1 MSLVNYYDMELNET
15 SNITEQNN
23 KLKIKLKPHQ
33 LAALNKALEMEIN
46 GTIRYKISNTNKLLS
61 IMNMLYSNIPYS
73 LLAQSNNN
81 IIQISTNVGIFGD
94 MVGYGKTLIAL
105 ALIAVNDVENI
116 HINNTYSKTFNNY
129 KNYSYL
135 NISSVNNLI
144 VPSNIIFN
152 TTLVIV
158 PRGPVYIQ
166 WENMIKTH
174 TSLKVLS
181 IDNLTFI
188 KKNLPKYTQNNRQE
202 IIDYFNKFDLVLIK
216 NTTLKLLYRYYY
228 ADNNFNL
235 INNWKRVI
243 IDEAHDIINQLK
255 VHINYNYLWMI
266 SGTYEDLL
274 KKVYNSNN
282 SLIYTNTAKEL
293 MNDEFI
299 NLMLVKNNST
309 FIKNSFK
316 IPEPI
321 EKFYLCKLPNN
332 INVIK
337 KFISDSVLDKI
348 NANDILGAIK
358 ELGGKNE
365 NETNIIE
372 LVSKELKRE
381 LFNKQAER
389 DYISTL
395 DIPLEQKNAKLK
407 TIITEIENQEEKIKN
422 LTERISYISSKT
434 CSICME
440 LITNPILIECT
451 HIFCGGCLIKWL
463 KNNNSCPYCRA
474 TINGTDKLIAI
485 VNENENNNENNNK
498 TEVLLSKE
506 ETLLKIITDKP
517 DGRFLVFSKNEN
529 SFEKIKSE
537 LNKTNKKFEILKGNT
552 SHMINI
558 LDKFKSGEIN
568 IILLNTQYAGSGIDI
583 SCATDVIIFHNM
595 GIDKQQAIGRAQRV
609 GRTEELY
616 IHNLCYDHEF

>member
-1 MSLVNYYDMELNET
+1 MSLVNYYDIELNEN
-15 SNITEQNN
+15 SNIIEQNN
-23 KLKIKLKPHQ
+23 KLKTKLKPHQ
-33 LAALNKALEMEIN
+33 LTALNKALDMEIN

-73 LLAQSNNN
+73 LLTQANNN
-81 IIQISTNVGIFGD
+81 IIHISTNVGIFGD

-105 ALIAVNDVENI
+105 ALIAINNVENI
-116 HINNTYSKTFNNY
+116 HINNTYSKTFNNC

-135 NISSVNNLI
+135 NISSVNSLI
-144 VPSNIIFN
+144 IPSNNIFN

-181 IDNLTFI
+181 IENLTFI
-188 KKNLPKYTQNNRQE
+188 KKHLPRFTGNNREE
-202 IIDYFNKFDLVLIK
+202 IINYFNNYDLVLIK
-216 NTTLKLLYRYYY
+216 NTTLKLLYNYYY
-228 ADNNFNL
+228 TDNNFNL

-243 IDEAHDIINQLK
+243 IDEAHDIINHLK
-255 VHINYNYLWMI
+255 IHINYNYLWMI

-282 SLIYTNTAKEL
+282 SLIYSNTAKEL

-299 NLMLVKNNST
+299 NLMLVKNNNN

-316 IPEPI
+316 LPEAI
-321 EKFYLCKLPNN
+321 EKYYLCKLPNN
-332 INVIK
+332 INVIRN
-337 KFISDSVLDKI
+337 FITDSILDKI
-348 NANDILGAIK
+348 NANDITGAIK

-365 NETNIIE
+365 TENDIID

-389 DYISTL
+389 DYISNL
-395 DIPLEQKNAKLK
+395 DITIEQKNAKLK
-407 TIITEIENQEEKIKN
+407 AINNEIENQEEKIKN

-440 LITNPILIECT
+440 LMTNPIMIECT
-451 HIFCGGCLIKWL
+451 HIFCGGCLFKWL
-463 KNNNSCPYCRA
+463 KNNNSCPYCRKS
-474 TINGTDKLIAI
+474 INSMDKLIGI
-485 VNENENNNENNNK
+485 VNDNNDDENNNK
-498 TEVLLSKE
+498 QEILSKE
-506 ETLLKIITDKP
+506 DTLLKIINEKP
-517 DGRFLVFSKNEN
+517 EGRFLIFSKNEN
-529 SFEKIKSE
+529 SFEKIKTE
-537 LNKTNKKFEILKGNT
+537 LIKNNYKYELLKGTT

-583 SCATDVIIFHNM
+583 SCATDIIIFHNM

-609 GRTEELY
+609 GRTTELY
-616 IHNLCYDHEF
+616 IHNLCYEHEL

>member
-1 MSLVNYYDMELNET
+1 MSLVNYYDIELNET

-105 ALIAVNDVENI
+105 ALIAVNNVENI

-282 SLIYTNTAKEL
+282 SLIYANTAKEL

-348 NANDILGAIK
+348 NANDISGAIK

-389 DYISTL
+389 DYIITL

-407 TIITEIENQEEKIKN
+407 TINIEIENQEEKIKN

-537 LNKTNKKFEILKGNT
+537 LNKTNNKFEILKGNT

-595 GIDKQQAIGRAQRV
+595 GMDKQQAIGRAQRV